1 MSAALQQDQELRARA
16 LASLKKKR
24 EFAAHVLAY
33 LLINSVLIVIWTMTG
48 AGYFW
53 PIFPLLGWGIG
64 VFFNAWDVY
73 SSGPSESRIL
83 REIERLR

>member
-1 MSAALQQDQELRARA
+1 MIDVTRDEDLRARA

-24 EFAAHVLAY
+24 EFQAHVFAY
-33 LLINSVLIVIWTMTG
+33 LLINSMLVVVWAMTG
-48 AGYFW
+48 AGFFW
-53 PIFPLLGWGIG
+53 PIFPLLGWGVG

-73 SSGPSESRIL
+73 SRGPNEQKIQ

>member
-1 MSAALQQDQELRARA
+1 MIDVTRDEDLRARA

-24 EFAAHVLAY
+24 EFHAHVFAY
-33 LLINSVLIVIWTMTG
+33 LLINSMLIVVWAMTG
-48 AGYFW
+48 AGFFW
-53 PIFPLLGWGIG
+53 PIFLLLGWGIG

-73 SSGPSESRIL
+73 GRGPNEQKIQ